1 MLAAGSLPCALV
13 ALITGV
19 DTEATERVVVGSVVV
34 LERVGAGQLVVP
46 ATGPAVDPWTVGPCV
61 DMVSAW
67 GLLGR
72 MGLSVESPGM
82 C

>member
-13 ALITGV
+13 VLITGV

-34 LERVGAGQLVVP
+34 LERVGAGQLVPV
-46 ATGPAVDPWTVGPCV
+46 TGPAVDPWTEGPCV

-67 GLLGR
+67 GLLGG
-72 MGLSVESPGM
+72 MGLSMESPGM